1 MEDDMQ
7 YDDDT
12 GIALLEVSDVSGQ
25 KTATV
30 NDVPADASIGDLV
43 DQLLEELRL
52 TRNDASGRPLTY
64 HARLD
69 REGRHLLS
77 SEQAG
82 TALKS
87 GDRLVLQPNID
98 AG

>member
-1 MEDDMQ
+1 MELNVGA
-7 YDDDT
+7 

-30 NDVPADASIGDLV
+30 SDVPDDASIGDLV
-43 DQLLEELRL
+43 DQLLEELKL

-77 SEQAG
+77 SERAG
-82 TALKS
+82 TALQS

-98 AG
+98 AGGRSR